1 MKITE
6 LEIPKVPTDRGR
18 IFDMTEPIIRLEQM
32 DAAEYERVV
41 GEWAYSYLKGSKD
54 YYDVVLM
61 GGSSDSGRD
70 LVAYLD
76 DTYNRYDIYQCKHYD
91 TPLKPSEYWIELG
104 KLCYYTY
111 VKEYRIP
118 EKYYIV
124 ASKGIGAKLRKYIEN
139 PTIIGAELIK
149 QWDTYCGGEKQI
161 LAEGITLTNELK
173 TYIEQFDFSIIKDI
187 SPIKFLEQ
195 FSQTKNNAYWIYSK
209 FEDINDDTSFEKIKA
224 ESKTDKNISEKI
236 LSICGCNYRN
246 LLKKTSTGE
255 TKKFTFRDFV
265 PLIMVNEG
273 RITQKY
279 SPVHRTSPRG
289 NTLAVSEW
297 TAFQTIITGED
308 YIKISK
314 AESADVIKSRI
325 KGQIQELE
333 LLCAELK
340 TEIEELKEA
349 VEGTSTDE
357 LDKRI
362 EELQTVID
370 EKKEYLLSKEEEYCL
385 LIKRLKEADYEK
397 QRISDNVCKFHLL
410 MENYKSDIER
420 LEFIEEAHS
429 VTEQLLDV
437 ECPVCHTISK
447 SVIDVKQKELC
458 HKAFLAEKRKI
469 QVLMADL
476 RATLENAENNKIN
489 IETENDKLLADINR
503 LVNDMN
509 ESLRPVIDSKL
520 EEISGLLE
528 KRELW
533 NVMHANDSKI
543 KKYED
548 RISELESS
556 KEKVTNKSKGNVKDI
571 SEEKLAQFSEIV
583 KKMLVSWN
591 FIEEKSNV
599 VFDKQNKDLCVDG
612 KRKELF
618 GKGARAIINSAF
630 LIGLMQ
636 YCYDNRLCHP
646 GVVILDTPLTTF
658 REKDA
663 AKNEKDESV
672 GKDIKMAVY
681 EKLATACK
689 DYQIIIFENE
699 EPTKDLKSNINYIHF
714 SGNDNVDRKGFIPE

>member
-1 MKITE
+1 MNNDVFTIRR
-6 LEIPKVPTDRGR
+6 D
-18 IFDMTEPIIRLEQM
+18 FD
-32 DAAEYERVV
+32 D
-41 GEWAYSYLKGSKD
+41 KG
-54 YYDVVLM
+54 
-61 GGSSDSGRD
+61 
-70 LVAYLD
+70 
-76 DTYNRYDIYQCKHYD
+76 
-91 TPLKPSEYWIELG
+91 
-104 KLCYYTY
+104 
-111 VKEYRIP
+111 
-118 EKYYIV
+118 
-124 ASKGIGAKLRKYIEN
+124 
-139 PTIIGAELIK
+139 
-149 QWDTYCGGEKQI
+149 
-161 LAEGITLTNELK
+161 
-173 TYIEQFDFSIIKDI
+173 
-187 SPIKFLEQ
+187 
-195 FSQTKNNAYWIYSK
+195 NAYWIYSK
-209 FEDINDDTSFEKIKA
+209 IEDIHDDTSFEKIKA
-224 ESKTDKNISEKI
+224 ESKTDKNISKKI
-236 LSICGCNYRN
+236 LSICGCDYKN
-246 LLKKTSTGE
+246 LLKKISTGE
-255 TKKFTFRDFV
+255 TKKFTFRDFI

-297 TAFQTIITGED
+297 TAFQTIVTGED
-308 YIKISK
+308 YVKTSK
-314 AESADVIKSRI
+314 SESADVIKSRI

-333 LLCAELK
+333 LLCAELR

-349 VEGTSTDE
+349 VEGTSIDE

-420 LEFIEEAHS
+420 LDFIEEAHN

-437 ECPVCHTISK
+437 ECPVCHAISK
-447 SVIDVKQKELC
+447 GVIDAKQKELC
-458 HKAFLAEKRKI
+458 HKAFLAEKRKTKI
-469 QVLMADL
+469 LMADL
-476 RATLENAENNKIN
+476 GATLENAEINKTN
-489 IETENDKLLADINR
+489 IEIENDKLLEDINR

-520 EEISGLLE
+520 EEIRDLLE

-533 NVMHANDSKI
+533 SVMYANDSKI

-556 KEKVTNKSKGNVKDI
+556 REKVTNKSKGNIKDI
-571 SEEKLAQFSEIV
+571 SEEKLVQFSEIV

-591 FIEEKSNV
+591 FIEEKSDV
-599 VFDKQNKDLCVDG
+599 VFNKENKDFCIDG

-618 GKGARAIINSAF
+618 GKGARTIINSAF
-630 LIGLMQ
+630 LIGLME

-646 GVVILDTPLTTF
+646 GIVILDTPLTTF

-663 AKNEKDESV
+663 DTDEKDESV

-681 EKLATACK
+681 DNLATTCK
-689 DYQIIIFENE
+689 DYQVIIFENE
-699 EPTKDLKSNINYIHF
+699 EPTKDLKNKINYIHF
-714 SGNDNVDRKGFIPE
+714 TGNDNVDRQGFITD